1 MIMSKEQNTMKG
13 AKTMRNEKLEALLVA
28 EEEMF
33 YQMCRET
40 NAEKKEQ
47 YRKADSMLKAMIKE
61 LAEQG

>member
-1 MIMSKEQNTMKG
+1 MK
-13 AKTMRNEKLEALLVA
+13 NEKLEALLVA